1 MIEHSSRRAVNQSD
15 NRENDR
21 NADCLSPVT
30 YGAAPP
36 DCERTALRLVCDAGR
51 AVDRLPTERPI
62 TLMHMRIVWG
72 RILPGQWD
80 GFEAAY
86 KKASAM
92 RGEVKGLK
100 TQWLVRDQ
108 NDRDAGYSISLWD
121 SDEDMRAFWDSP
133 KRTEA
138 MAVIQPFFA
147 NQYTTTN
154 CEVKFETT
162 GA

>member
-1 MIEHSSRRAVNQSD
+1 
-15 NRENDR
+15 
-21 NADCLSPVT
+21 
-30 YGAAPP
+30 
-36 DCERTALRLVCDAGR
+36 
-51 AVDRLPTERPI
+51 
-62 TLMHMRIVWG
+62 
-72 RILPGQWD
+72 
-80 GFEAAY
+80 
-86 KKASAM
+86 M

-100 TQWLVRDQ
+100 SQWLVRDQ

-121 SDEDMRAFWDSP
+121 SDKDMHAFWDSP
-133 KRTEA
+133 KRQEA

>member
-1 MIEHSSRRAVNQSD
+1 
-15 NRENDR
+15 
-21 NADCLSPVT
+21 
-30 YGAAPP
+30 
-36 DCERTALRLVCDAGR
+36 
-51 AVDRLPTERPI
+51 
-62 TLMHMRIVWG
+62 MHMRIVWG

-133 KRTEA
+133 KRSEA

-162 GA
+162 RT

>member
-1 MIEHSSRRAVNQSD
+1 
-15 NRENDR
+15 
-21 NADCLSPVT
+21 
-30 YGAAPP
+30 
-36 DCERTALRLVCDAGR
+36 
-51 AVDRLPTERPI
+51 
-62 TLMHMRIVWG
+62 MHMRIVWG

-100 TQWLVRDQ
+100 SQWLVRDQ

-121 SDEDMRAFWDSP
+121 SAKGMHAFWDSP
-133 KRTEA
+133 KRQEA

-154 CEVKFETT
+154 CEVKFET
-162 GA
+162 AHA

>member
-1 MIEHSSRRAVNQSD
+1 
-15 NRENDR
+15 
-21 NADCLSPVT
+21 
-30 YGAAPP
+30 
-36 DCERTALRLVCDAGR
+36 
-51 AVDRLPTERPI
+51 
-62 TLMHMRIVWG
+62 MHMRIVWG

-86 KKASAM
+86 KASAM
-92 RGEVKGLK
+92 RGEVKQK
-100 TQWLVRDQ
+100 IAQWLVRDQ

-138 MAVIQPFFA
+138 MAVIQPFFV
-147 NQYTTTN
+147 NQCTTTN

-162 GA
+162 LAPSRVIISEPGV